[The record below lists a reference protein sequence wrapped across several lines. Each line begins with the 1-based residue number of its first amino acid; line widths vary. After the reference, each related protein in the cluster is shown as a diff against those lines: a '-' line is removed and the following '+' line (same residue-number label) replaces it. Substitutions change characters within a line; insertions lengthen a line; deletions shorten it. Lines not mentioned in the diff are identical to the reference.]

1 MSHNQYGTDPDQT
14 DGQQSQDA
22 IRHQKDALHHKV
34 HKPPLPGVKDATEG
48 DAGQQAEIPKVGSRD
63 APGG

>member
-14 DGQQSQDA
+14 AGKQSQDA
-22 IRHQKDALHHKV
+22 LRHQKDALHQKV
-34 HKPPLPGVKDATEG
+34 HKEPFPGVKDATEG
-48 DAGQQAEIPKVGSRD
+48 DGGEQAEVPRVGSRD

>member
-14 DGQQSQDA
+14 SGQQSQDA
-22 IRHQKDALHHKV
+22 LRHQKDALHHKV
-34 HKPPLPGVKDATEG
+34 PKTPLPGVKDPIEG

>member
-14 DGQQSQDA
+14 AGQQSQDA
-22 IRHQKDALHHKV
+22 LRHQKDALHHKV
-34 HKPPLPGVKDATEG
+34 PKAPLPGVKDAAEG
-48 DAGQQAEIPKVGSRD
+48 DGGQQAEIPKVGSRD

>member
-14 DGQQSQDA
+14 NGHQSQDA
-22 IRHQKDALHHKV
+22 LRHRKDALHHGV
-34 HKPPLPGVKDATEG
+34 HKAPLPGVKHAPEG
-48 DAGQQAEIPKVGSRD
+48 DVGQQAEIPKVGSRD